1 MFLTEA
7 IRDKAVF
14 GTFIK
19 FLYYCNGFIEPI
31 YCRSEEDFNALVN
44 SWNLK
49 SKQYCNSKFQ
59 YAPAG
64 QGATMSLEQIAAD
77 YYVKGFSTSGSRVL
91 KMYLIDPYTNKG
103 YIQ

>member
-7 IRDKAVF
+7 IREKAVF
-14 GTFIK
+14 GQFRK
-19 FLYYCNGFIEPI
+19 FFYYCNGFIEPI
-31 YCRSEEDFNALVN
+31 YCRTVEDFNALLA

-64 QGATMSLEQIAAD
+64 TGPGMSLEQIAAD
-77 YYVKGFSTSGSRVL
+77 YYVKGFNTSGSRVL
-91 KMYLIDPYTNKG
+91 KMYLIDPYTNRG